1 MLVCR
6 MMWYCYFLVGFKHD
20 DVIKWKHFPRYC
32 PFVRGIH
39 PTQRP
44 VTQSFDVFFDLC
56 LNRGLRKQWW
66 GWWFVTLSRP
76 LWRHRDDVH
85 FNCIVQHSLYH
96 KMDRGTM
103 LLCTLVSSSPSQSI
117 ELVFGCALFWCW
129 LSLSAP
135 VPISLIES
143 YFFMISNMRVVT
155 IIRIFMAIL
164 YFLNC
169 TFRLSVTK

>member
-1 MLVCR
+1 
-6 MMWYCYFLVGFKHD
+6 MWPCGHASVLD
-20 DVIKWKHFPRYC
+20 DVILLFPLWFQTWWRHQMETFSALL
-32 PFVRGIH
+32 PIRVGNSPVPGEF

-44 VTQSFDVFFDLC
+44 VMRSFDIFFDLC
-56 LNRGLRKQWW
+56 LNRWLRKQWW

-96 KMDRGTM
+96 KMDIGTM
-103 LLCTLVSSSPSQSI
+103 ILCTLVSSSPSQSI

-135 VPISLIES
+135 VTISLIES
-143 YFFMISNMRVVT
+143 YFFMI
-155 IIRIFMAIL
+155 L
-164 YFLNC
+164 LW
-169 TFRLSVTK
+169 